1 MKAFSKFNNSRLNK
15 RNILF
20 AAALSCLMLAGSLPA
35 FAVPTPQVAR
45 ILNIQTFTAQCCVL
59 LGPTVHL
66 NEPSTIAP
74 VIVTW
79 SADYADTG
87 TVLFGLSLNGKPCA
101 FFGSG
106 VAPLTTL
113 DPKSTSI
120 FLSSSFQWVV
130 LPADGLVKGSN
141 SFTVCGGG
149 VGGSVTMNIGS
160 NTLTVQISK

>member
-1 MKAFSKFNNSRLNK
+1 MKSHSKFNK
-15 RNILF
+15 QNILSL
-20 AAALSCLMLAGSLPA
+20 AVLSCLILMGTMPA
-35 FAVPTPQVAR
+35 FAVPAPQVAR
-45 ILNIQTFTAQCCVL
+45 ILNIQTFTAQCCVQ
-59 LGPTVHL
+59 LGPTVHVT
-66 NEPSTIAP
+66 EPAAVVP

-87 TVLFGLSLNGKPCA
+87 TVLFGLSLNWRPCA
-101 FFGSG
+101 FYGSG

-160 NTLTVQISK
+160 NTLAVQLSK